1 MRDAVIRACRI
12 RCAREYSGSCRV
24 GSTEAFWH
32 PGGRKDSPL
41 PRGMGELSL
50 ADGTNL
56 HGRYRI
62 LRPIGRGGMGAVYQA
77 VDTRLQN
84 IVAVKQVTIH
94 APDADRAFEREAMLL
109 AGLRHPA
116 LPVVIDYFSED
127 VGRFFVMQFIDGE
140 DLARTLE
147 LRGGACDVD
156 EVRAW
161 AMTVLD
167 ALAYLHEHQ
176 PPIVHRDIKP
186 ANLKRTASGDI
197 VLLDFGLAKG
207 GRPTTPQP
215 DDDQSLFG
223 FTPRYAPPEQ
233 MELTGTDPRSDLY
246 ALGATLFHLLTGV
259 QPPAALQRKRS
270 VTAATQ
276 DPLPDLQ
283 SLNPRVPVDLAL
295 VVRKAMSLDRAERFG
310 SAAEMRMALVSA
322 TGPALGTRSSPS
334 REARRVDAAM
344 PTHVRVSRP
353 ADLLVQVRFS
363 GSPVLG
369 LEDWPTRR
377 RPEQIEQATESIGLT
392 FPQDPSTGATLPARV
407 HVQVVAPDFRIEGQS
422 ALTIDVPPEDYSN
435 RLVFMLAPL
444 REGYC
449 RVNVVV
455 SDPDAVHL
463 GTIAV
468 EANAMV
474 DLPHDTAVHAATLVL
489 NAIAVSEAPPL
500 ATPFPRME
508 VLAPPPPPLSAAR
521 ITIAPSPPPPRSEG
535 VDHPSDFTQFIAR
548 SPVSPV
554 PEKPSVASGRT
565 HTVASGASSDAAESS
580 VGTRRVRRWM
590 SGGALVTV
598 LGVAGVMLWQPGSG
612 DNAGVYEPVAPP
624 IIDVPGSASF
634 DSSVAPRTLQA
645 AASQSQQIAIAVDRI
660 VEDVRAGRRPT
671 DIDRFL
677 TTGSDHRVTATEIR
691 VVDESSDGV
700 RIAFQLVLRRKDTDG
715 AEEVQSSIATIAFV
729 VDPAGVK
736 VRTRSFSPLRREPS
750 LR

>member
-1 MRDAVIRACRI
+1 M
-12 RCAREYSGSCRV
+12 
-24 GSTEAFWH
+24 GSTQTLWC
-32 PGGRKDSPL
+32 PDGQNDSHL
-41 PRGMGELSL
+41 SRGMSELPL
-50 ADGTNL
+50 ADGANL

-116 LPVVIDYFSED
+116 LPVVIDYFSDD

-233 MELTGTDPRSDLY
+233 MELAGTDPRSDLY

-276 DPLPDLQ
+276 DPLSDLQ

-295 VVRKAMSLDRAERFG
+295 VVRKAMSIERTERFG

-392 FPQDPSTGATLPARV
+392 FPKDPSTGATLPARV
-407 HVQVVAPDFRIEGQS
+407 NVQVVAPDFRIEGQS
-422 ALTIDVPPEDYSN
+422 ALTIDVPPEDYSS

-474 DLPHDTAVHAATLVL
+474 DLPHDTSVHAATLVL
-489 NAIAVSEAPPL
+489 NAIAVSEVPPP
-500 ATPFPRME
+500 ATRFPK
-508 VLAPPPPPLSAAR
+508 VAILAPPPMSVAP
-521 ITIAPSPPPPRSEG
+521 TIAPSPPPPRTGG
-535 VDHPSDFTQFIAR
+535 VEHPSDFIQLIVR
-548 SPVSPV
+548 SPVSPM
-554 PEKPSVASGRT
+554 PEQPSVASGRT
-565 HTVASGASSDAAESS
+565 HTVASGASSDAAASS
-580 VGTRRVRRWM
+580 VGIRRGRRWM

-598 LGVAGVMLWQPGSG
+598 LGVAGLMLWQPGAG

-624 IIDVPGSASF
+624 MIDVPEPSSP
-634 DSSVAPRTLQA
+634 DSSMAPRTLQA
-645 AASQSQQIAIAVDRI
+645 PASPSQLITRAVDRI

-677 TTGSDHRVTATEIR
+677 TTGSDHRVSATEIR
-691 VVDESSDGV
+691 VVDESGDTV
-700 RIAFQLVLRRKDTDG
+700 RIAFQLVLRRKDADG
-715 AEEVQSSIATIAFV
+715 AEELQSSIATIEFV
-729 VDPAGVK
+729 ADPAGVK
-736 VRTRSFSPLRREPS
+736 VRTRNFSPLGREPS